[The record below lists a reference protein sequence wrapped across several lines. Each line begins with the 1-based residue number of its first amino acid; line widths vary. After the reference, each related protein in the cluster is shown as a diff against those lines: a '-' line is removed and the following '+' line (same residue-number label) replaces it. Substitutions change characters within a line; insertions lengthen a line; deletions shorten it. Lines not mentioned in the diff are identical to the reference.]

1 MRTAYFAI
9 RQSGQFYS
17 LGFTKSSTVL
27 SACCRK
33 NCRKNC
39 TKIMDFF
46 SIRIVGVFRFT
57 KTLETPLRLSGH
69 KTYLV
74 EVIQV
79 V

>member
-27 SACCRK
+27 SAC
-33 NCRKNC
+33 CRKNC

>member
-27 SACCRK
+27 SSCCRK
-33 NCRKNC
+33 NS